1 MRGASTNSQE
11 EIQNK
16 KQRKKKIYEMH
27 RKFNDY
33 THCTKKKKIKMTQ
46 MTQWYN
52 IFYHHNL
59 LQVSTMF

>member
-11 EIQNK
+11 ERQNK

-33 THCTKKKKIKMTQ
+33 THCTKKKDQDDSNDAM
-46 MTQWYN
+46 
-52 IFYHHNL
+52 
-59 LQVSTMF
+59 V